1 LRVGVLA
8 LQGDFREHQLLLEQ
22 LGAEVIAVKAAEQL
36 EGIVGLVVPG
46 GESTAISK
54 LLVNF
59 GLLEPIRAFRRG
71 GGVILGTCAGMI
83 LLSDRVEGAGAGQ
96 QFIGGLDITVSR
108 NAYGSQNQ
116 SFEADVELFGATER
130 VAFIRAPKILAVGPG
145 VAVLASNAGEP
156 VAVSQGNL
164 FAASFHPELTGVG
177 SLHARFLQA
186 CERRAAT
193 ESNVG

>member
-22 LGAEVIAVKAAEQL
+22 LGAEVVAVKTADQL
-36 EGIVGLVVPG
+36 EGIVGLVIPG

-54 LLVNF
+54 LLENF
-59 GLLEPIRAFRRG
+59 GLLEPIRAFRQA

-83 LLSDRVEGAGAGQ
+83 LLSNRVEGAVVGQ

-116 SFEADVELFGATER
+116 SFEADVELFGTTER
-130 VAFIRAPKILAVGPG
+130 VAFIRAPKVAAVGPG
-145 VAVLASNAGEP
+145 VTVLASNAGEA

-164 FAASFHPELTGVG
+164 FAASFHPELTGVT
-177 SLHARFLQA
+177 SLHTAFLQA
-186 CERRAAT
+186 CERRSAT
-193 ESNVG
+193 DSNVG

>member
-1 LRVGVLA
+1 VLA

-22 LGAEVIAVKAAEQL
+22 LGADVVAVKTANQL
-36 EGIVGLVVPG
+36 EDIAGLVIPG

-59 GLLEPIRAFRRG
+59 GLLEPIRAFQQA

-83 LLSDRVEGAGAGQ
+83 LLSNRVEGAVADQ
-96 QFIGGLDITVSR
+96 QFIGGLDIAVSR

-116 SFEADVELFGATER
+116 SFEADVELFDAPER
-130 VAFIRAPKILAVGPG
+130 VAFIRAPKILSVGPG
-145 VAVLASNAGEP
+145 VTVLASNAGEP

-164 FAASFHPELTGVG
+164 LAASFHPELTDVR
-177 SLHARFLQA
+177 SLHAAFLRA
-186 CERRAAT
+186 CERRSAT
-193 ESNVG
+193 DSNVG

>member
-1 LRVGVLA
+1 VLA

-22 LGAEVIAVKAAEQL
+22 LGVDVVAVKTADQL
-36 EGIVGLVVPG
+36 EDIAGLVIPG

-59 GLLEPIRAFRRG
+59 GLLEPIRAFQQA

-83 LLSDRVEGAGAGQ
+83 LLSDRVEGAVADQ
-96 QFIGGLDITVSR
+96 QFIGGLDIAVSR

-116 SFEADVELFGATER
+116 SFETDVELFDAPER
-130 VAFIRAPKILAVGPG
+130 VAFIRAPKILSVGPG
-145 VAVLASNAGEP
+145 VTVLASNAGEP

-164 FAASFHPELTGVG
+164 LAASFHPELTGVR
-177 SLHARFLQA
+177 SLHAAFLQA
-186 CERRAAT
+186 CERRSAT
-193 ESNVG
+193 DSNVG

>member
-1 LRVGVLA
+1 VLA

-22 LGAEVIAVKAAEQL
+22 LSADVVAVKTANQL
-36 EGIVGLVVPG
+36 EDIAGLVIPG

-59 GLLEPIRAFRRG
+59 GLLEPIRAFQQA

-83 LLSDRVEGAGAGQ
+83 LLSNRVEGAVADQ
-96 QFIGGLDITVSR
+96 QFIGGLDIAVSR

-116 SFEADVELFGATER
+116 SFEADVELFDAPER
-130 VAFIRAPKILAVGPG
+130 VAFIRAPKILSVGPG
-145 VAVLASNAGEP
+145 VKVLASNAGEP

-164 FAASFHPELTGVG
+164 LAASFHPELTGVR
-177 SLHARFLQA
+177 SLHAAFLQA
-186 CERRAAT
+186 CERRSAT
-193 ESNVG
+193 DSNVG